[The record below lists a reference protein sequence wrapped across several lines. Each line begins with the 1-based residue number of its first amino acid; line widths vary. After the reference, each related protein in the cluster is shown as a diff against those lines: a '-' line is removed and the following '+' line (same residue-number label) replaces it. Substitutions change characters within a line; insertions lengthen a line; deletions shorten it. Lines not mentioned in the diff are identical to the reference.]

1 MNGLLL
7 IALCIF
13 IGGPMIFFPEKI
25 LERPACK
32 IKTKGMVRVCGVVI
46 IAAAIIP
53 KVISLIL

>member
-1 MNGLLL
+1 MFSLMW

-32 IKTKGMVRVCGVVI
+32 VKSKGMVRVCGVVI
-46 IAAAIIP
+46 IVAG
-53 KVISLIL
+53 VISGIAQL